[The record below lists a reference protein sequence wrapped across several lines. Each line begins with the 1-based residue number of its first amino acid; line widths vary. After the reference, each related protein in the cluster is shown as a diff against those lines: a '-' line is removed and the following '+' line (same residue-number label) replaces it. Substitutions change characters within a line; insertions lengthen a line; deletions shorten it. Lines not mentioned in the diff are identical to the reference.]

1 MVSPSDSSRHRSV
14 EGPRDDS
21 RTIVPS
27 AQTDRTFEHQGLLAQ
42 HDVFQDKRIVKFLNI
57 IAQDQAANYLEGL
70 RFHERYDSRSHTI
83 GGRLLN
89 FLDWRGQKPPELLKT
104 SYVWGG
110 KVEAAFKESFKDV
123 QYGELK
129 KLAPRVLDD
138 LYKTGMVEPV
148 YVTSGNAGL
157 VSASY
162 LGIRIVN
169 QQLFDA
175 VK

>member
-1 MVSPSDSSRHRSV
+1 MNGCEQVLPCTR
-14 EGPRDDS
+14 E
-21 RTIVPS
+21 
-27 AQTDRTFEHQGLLAQ
+27 A
-42 HDVFQDKRIVKFLNI
+42 
-57 IAQDQAANYLEGL
+57 
-70 RFHERYDSRSHTI
+70 
-83 GGRLLN
+83 
-89 FLDWRGQKPPELLKT
+89 LLKT